1 MNVLP
6 LCISLVLINFD
17 SLPNS
22 FGRFILVEVDQ
33 KEVTRAKLGAG
44 RINKNKVYN
53 FSEICDHLQFF
64 IRCSYSFKLDLREV
78 EECLKEEGIPDVC
91 LSVFKTGNSN
101 ERCNKWLDTNPG
113 LVKMTDVRLKKCVSQ
128 STTEV

>member
-44 RINKNKVYN
+44 KINKNKVYN

-64 IRCSYSFKLDLREV
+64 IRYSYSFKLDLREV
-78 EECLKEEGIPDVC
+78 EECLKEEGIPDVW
-91 LSVFKTGNSN
+91 TGNSN

-113 LVKMTDVRLKKCVSQ
+113 LVDMTDARSKKCVSQ